1 VYVADLTNIFNGPW
15 ITPPPRTDP
24 PEEQLIE
31 AIADAGLEPPEQV
44 FLDGRIHRFRSG
56 QKKDKTGWYV
66 VFGDGIPAGR
76 FGDWREDISQ
86 PWTADIGRQLTFDE
100 VEARKRHI
108 EEAKRIRDQEI
119 EKLHDAVAL
128 AAKRIWDGGTPAT
141 AEHPYLKR
149 KGVQPHGIKVS
160 GEGKL
165 MIPACTMDGDIKTI
179 QYIDADGKKQ
189 FHQGG
194 EAGGNVYFLGDE
206 SESPIY
212 IAEGFAT
219 AATIHE
225 VTGKPVVVAFSC
237 HNLVEA
243 TGKVRDKRGALSE
256 IVVVADNDE
265 SGMGEKM
272 ARRACQ
278 KHGARFVM
286 APDVGDDVNDFHQ
299 KGGDVKSLL
308 APPLEGWLISVRDF
322 ANVPAPIPW
331 LIKGWLPSGC
341 LCMIHGPSGCG
352 KTFLVLHWCMMI
364 ASNDDMISWDG
375 RPVRHGKVVYLAGE
389 GHHGLRAR
397 VAAWLKHYEVKP
409 DDVDLFVS
417 ASGCDLNTPEGW
429 MKVKNHID
437 ALDGKPSVIVVDTL
451 HRFLNGDENSA
462 QDAKI
467 MVDACAG
474 LQMEYGST
482 IILVHHTGVSD
493 DAQHRA
499 RGSSAWKGALDMEAS
514 VVMRPNKEDIQII
527 CRKMK
532 DAEEPE
538 PLWLRLQKGID
549 LPGWYDADGE
559 QVTSAVIVK
568 GEEPCE
574 ESQKGPKLNEV
585 QQIGL
590 KAFRIAAET
599 YGQLK
604 DGCFNGVATEAW
616 RREFYRLM
624 PVNSEEDEKK
634 EQERRKKAFQ
644 RVQEKLVCVEYV
656 RPSKDGTGY
665 FPAGPLAGVDEQI
678 FTSRL
683 RGFSGI
689 RESCK
694 DED

>member
-1 VYVADLTNIFNGPW
+1 MCVADLTNIFNGPW
-15 ITPPPRTDP
+15 ITPPPRIDP

-44 FLDGRIHRFRSG
+44 FLDGKIHRFRSG

-86 PWTADIGRQLTFDE
+86 PWTADIGRQLTYDE

-128 AAKRIWDGGTPAT
+128 AAQRIWDGGTPAT

-165 MIPACTMDGDIKTI
+165 MVPACTMDGDIKTI

-272 ARRACQ
+272 ARRACE

-286 APDVGDDVNDFHQ
+286 PPDVGDDVNDYFQ
-299 KGGDVKSLL
+299 KGGDVRTLL
-308 APPLEGWLISVRDF
+308 APPLEGWLISVKDF
-322 ANVPAPIPW
+322 ATVPAPIPW
-331 LIKGWLPSGC
+331 LIKGWIPANA
-341 LCMIHGPSGCG
+341 LCMVHGPSGCG
-352 KTFLVLHWCMMI
+352 KTFVVLNWCMGI
-364 ASNDDMISWDG
+364 ACSDSMVAWEG
-375 RPVRHGKVVYLAGE
+375 LPTKRGMVVYLAGE

-397 VAAWLKHYEVKP
+397 VAAWLKYYEVKP
-409 DDVDLFVS
+409 DDVDLFIS
-417 ASGCDLNTPEGW
+417 ASGCDLNTPEGYL
-429 MKVKNHID
+429 KVKSHID
-437 ALDGKPSVIVVDTL
+437 AIGRKPVLIVVDTL
-451 HRFLNGDENSA
+451 HRFLSGDENSA

-474 LQMEYGST
+474 LQYEYGCSVL
-482 IILVHHTGVSD
+482 LVHHTGVSD
-493 DAQHRA
+493 EAQHRA
-499 RGSSAWKGALDMEAS
+499 RGSSAWKGALNMELS
-514 VVMRPNKEDIQII
+514 VAMRPNKEDLQLI

-532 DAEEPE
+532 DGAEPE
-538 PLWLRLQKGID
+538 PVWVRLQKGVEI
-549 LPGWYDADGE
+549 PGWFDDEGE
-559 QVTSAVIVK
+559 PVTSAVIVK

-574 ESQKGPKLNEV
+574 TKQDKNKMSDSDQLGIKT
-585 QQIGL
+585 
-590 KAFRIAAET
+590 FRTAAST
-599 YGQLK
+599 FGQVK
-604 DGCFNGVATEAW
+604 DGRFDGVSIEAW
-616 RREFYRLM
+616 RREFYRVY
-624 PVNSEEDEKK
+624 PADEEDEAKATQNK
-634 EQERRKKAFQ
+634 KKAFY
-644 RVQEKLVCVEYV
+644 RVRLSLLKNEHIRVSE
-656 RPSKDGTGY
+656 DGKFV
-665 FPAGPLAGVDEQI
+665 FPGGSLAGVDEQI
-678 FTSRL
+678 FVSSIKSNRN
-683 RGFSGI
+683 
-689 RESCK
+689 
-694 DED
+694 DEL